1 MKTQIV
7 LYLILVPALLLGSC
21 QKEPAPDQGPKAINL
36 DQKSLQLLQT
46 SNHFAF
52 DIFKEIVLSEEND
65 ENLMISPLSMAL
77 ALAMTYNGADGD
89 TKEAFENV
97 LHLNG
102 LSIEEINQS
111 YQKLVNALL
120 SVDPKVIME
129 IANSIWYRDDFSV
142 EDDFININKEYYDA
156 EVTDLDF
163 ADPASVDI
171 INQWVS
177 DNTHEKIDKIIDQ
190 IEPENVMF
198 LINAVYF
205 KGIWKYQFNKDDTK
219 DEPFYEQNGDL
230 LKDVKTMSF
239 KEKINY
245 TSNHLF
251 QAVELPYGQGNFTMI
266 VLLPK
271 YNVSLNSLVSEM
283 NPVNWENWMES
294 FSNETSVNVYLPKF
308 KVEYKKELKPDL
320 TQLGMGIAFSDF
332 ADFTKINK
340 AGNLFISSVKH
351 KTFIE
356 VDEEGTEAAAVTSVT
371 ISFTSAGGGGD
382 GSIDFRANHP
392 FIYVIREQTTGAIM
406 FMGKINEPETG
417 S

>member
-1 MKTQIV
+1 MNVKTLIYLV
-7 LYLILVPALLLGSC
+7 LAPVLLLGSC
-21 QKEPAPDQGPKAINL
+21 QKEPAPSQGPKPINL

-52 DIFKEIVLSEEND
+52 DIFNEMVSTQESD
-65 ENLMISPLSMAL
+65 DNLMISPLSMAL

-97 LHLNG
+97 LHLSG
-102 LSIEEINQS
+102 LSVEEINQS
-111 YQKLVNALL
+111 YQKLVSALL

-129 IANSIWYRDDFSV
+129 IANSIWYRDDFFV
-142 EDDFININKEYYDA
+142 EDDFININKNYYDA

-190 IEPENVMF
+190 IDPENVMF

-205 KGIWKYQFNKDDTK
+205 KGIWKYQFNKEDTR
-219 DEPFYEQNGDL
+219 DEPFYKQNGDL
-230 LKDVKTMSF
+230 LNNVKTMSF
-239 KEKINY
+239 KEKISY
-245 TSNHLF
+245 TSNDLF

-271 YNVSLNSLVSEM
+271 YNVSLDNLVSEM

-294 FSNETSVNVYLPKF
+294 FSNETEVNVYLPKF
-308 KVEYKKELKPDL
+308 KVEYEKELKPDL
-320 TQLGMGIAFSDF
+320 TQLGMGIAFSGG

-371 ISFTSAGGGGD
+371 ISYTSAGGGD
-382 GSIDFRANHP
+382 GSIEFRADHP

-406 FMGKINEPETG
+406 FMGKVNEPEAG
-417 S
+417 Y